1 LKRRKMGS
9 EVDSPGVRRRRLSDQ
24 SRREEAGREDSS
36 RKRKR
41 RILSC
46 DTCRRQKC
54 RCELDK
60 ELDACARCRSL
71 RITCTW
77 NDSGD
82 THSVAS
88 RETSTDGFTQHGCS
102 KSTAYRFRGLEASIV
117 ELKATIQALA
127 SGSRPDVRRTLAT
140 GQQQRQQPQPHH
152 SSAEQNGN
160 EDADA
165 AKVPRNE
172 DVEPAD
178 RHVYSSPAE
187 VVRKVGCQL
196 SGGYRRTFD
205 VQADVVSLGLLDDKT
220 ARDLVAEFVRRRRH
234 TLLINSE
241 ADLAPRNR
249 DLRHASPFLHDVC
262 CLHAMRFSEYS
273 SSVLHRRVFEHV
285 RLQMGQLMIASP
297 LPLEELMGVLIMS
310 LWASAPSLVGKR
322 ALRTAGDAEHQF
334 LRNLIEDKIRDV
346 DGGGP
351 ESDEAL
357 GQYVPVSVYKLPS
370 TSGPVCEGGNGNAKN
385 PNKSTSDA
393 HWAATTSRPTTV
405 PAAYLGQCKLL
416 LNFEEVTMRDAM
428 VYAEIM
434 LYLILQDKFSQR
446 LYLGGDG
453 TCEELSAWK
462 TRWNY
467 LFELPAASTLRIS
480 YSIAWLILARRSLE
494 HDQAA
499 SDQDSLSSSPR
510 LQPVDAAAASNGGHD
525 RPGSQ
530 GPPDMTQSRV
540 SAFATD
546 VVRAFVDMPASRAE
560 ELPEFHRLCVAY
572 AMLIISKYEQKPSA
586 AGGLPSDADDVV
598 LALLRDAQ
606 KHNGVAG
613 NSAPSAIQFGLERA
627 LKKVSS
633 RIECRSS
640 TAAPAAG
647 SADAGNH
654 GMFGAGLSPLGTAA
668 AAVAPTWAQT
678 TQQQQRGTPGQQ
690 HDHPSSS
697 FTGATLVP
705 DFDGSLSLETMDFF
719 FSGGHLGLGD
729 HSFL

>member
-1 LKRRKMGS
+1 M
-9 EVDSPGVRRRRLSDQ
+9 
-24 SRREEAGREDSS
+24 
-36 RKRKR
+36 
-41 RILSC
+41 
-46 DTCRRQKC
+46 
-54 RCELDK
+54 
-60 ELDACARCRSL
+60 
-71 RITCTW
+71 
-77 NDSGD
+77 
-82 THSVAS
+82 
-88 RETSTDGFTQHGCS
+88 
-102 KSTAYRFRGLEASIV
+102 
-117 ELKATIQALA
+117 QALA

-310 LWASAPSLVGKR
+310 LWASAPS
-322 ALRTAGDAEHQF
+322 
-334 LRNLIEDKIRDV
+334 
-346 DGGGP
+346 GP
-351 ESDEAL
+351 EYIDSWLVSGHCAQQAMLSINFSEILSRTKSGTSTEADQRVMRL
-357 GQYVPVSVYKLPS
+357 
-370 TSGPVCEGGNGNAKN
+370 
-385 PNKSTSDA
+385 
-393 HWAATTSRPTTV
+393 WA
-405 PAAYLGQCKLL
+405 
-416 LNFEEVTMRDAM
+416 N
-428 VYAEIM
+428 
-434 LYLILQDKFSQR
+434 
-446 LYLGGDG
+446 
-453 TCEELSAWK
+453 TCL
-462 TRWNY
+462 
-467 LFELPAASTLRIS
+467 
-480 YSIAWLILARRSLE
+480 
-494 HDQAA
+494 AA

>member
-1 LKRRKMGS
+1 MTH
-9 EVDSPGVRRRRLSDQ
+9 EADSPAVRRRRLSDE
-24 SRREEAGREDSS
+24 SRRGGPGKEDLS

-54 RCELDK
+54 RCELD
-60 ELDACARCRSL
+60 EESETCARCRSL
-71 RITCTW
+71 R
-77 NDSGD
+77 
-82 THSVAS
+82 
-88 RETSTDGFTQHGCS
+88 
-102 KSTAYRFRGLEASIV
+102 FRSLEASIV
-117 ELKATIQALA
+117 DLKATMQMLA

-140 GQQQRQQPQPHH
+140 DRQERPHQPRPHPAH
-152 SSAEQNGN
+152 ADQDSN
-160 EDADA
+160 EGCDASKA
-165 AKVPRNE
+165 PRKE

-187 VVRKVGCQL
+187 VVRKVGNQL

-220 ARDLVAEFVRRRRH
+220 ARDLVAEFVRRRRN

-241 ADLAPRNR
+241 VDLAPKNR

-262 CLHAMRFSEYS
+262 CLHAMRFSEHS

-285 RLQMGQLMIASP
+285 RLQMGQLMVASP
-297 LPLEELMGVLIMS
+297 LPLEELMGILIMS
-310 LWASAPSLVGKR
+310 LWASAPS
-322 ALRTAGDAEHQF
+322 Q
-334 LRNLIEDKIRDV
+334 
-346 DGGGP
+346 GP
-351 ESDEAL
+351 EYIDSWL
-357 GQYVPVSVYKLPS
+357 VSGHCAQQAMLSINFSEILSRTKYRTS
-370 TSGPVCEGGNGNAKN
+370 TAEDQRVMRLWSNTCLVNL
-385 PNKSTSDA
+385 
-393 HWAATTSRPTTV
+393 HWAATTSRPATV
-405 PAAYLGQCKLL
+405 PAAYLQQCKLL

-434 LYLILQDKFSQR
+434 LYLLLQDKFSQR
-446 LYLGGDG
+446 LYLSGDG

-499 SDQDSLSSSPR
+499 PDHDSLSSSPR
-510 LQPVDAAAASNGGHD
+510 LHPVDAAANNGAHSQ
-525 RPGSQ
+525 PSSQ
-530 GPPDMTQSRV
+530 GPPDVTQFRV

-546 VVRAFVDMPASRAE
+546 VVRAFVDMPTSRAE

-572 AMLIISKYEQKPSA
+572 AMLIISKYEQKPSLTM
-586 AGGLPSDADDVV
+586 GGSPSGQDDVV
-598 LALLRDAQ
+598 LQLLRDAQ
-606 KHNGVAG
+606 KHNGVKG

-633 RIECRSS
+633 RVEGRSS
-640 TAAPAAG
+640 RAG
-647 SADAGNH
+647 ADVGSEALGSNN
-654 GMFGAGLSPLGTAA
+654 GSLGVELSLSG
-668 AAVAPTWAQT
+668 AAVAAGPTWAQT
-678 TQQQQRGTPGQQ
+678 TQDQQGDTPGQQ
-690 HDHPSSS
+690 HEHPSSH

-705 DFDGSLSLETMDFF
+705 EFDGSLSLETMDFF

-729 HSFL
+729 QSFF

>member
-1 LKRRKMGS
+1 MRS
-9 EVDSPGVRRRRLSDQ
+9 EADSLGVRRRRLSDQ
-24 SRREEAGREDSS
+24 SRREEAGREDSG

-54 RCELDK
+54 RCELD
-60 ELDACARCRSL
+60 EDSDACARCRSL
-71 RITCTW
+71 RINCTW

-82 THSVAS
+82 THSAAS
-88 RETSTDGFTQHGCS
+88 RETSTDGVTRHRCS
-102 KSTAYRFRGLEASIV
+102 KPAVYRFRSLEASIV
-117 ELKATIQALA
+117 DLKATIQALT
-127 SGSRPDVRRTLAT
+127 SGSRPDVRRAVAT
-140 GQQQRQQPQPHH
+140 GQQERQQPQPQPHSHH
-152 SSAEQNGN
+152 SSAGQNGN
-160 EDADA
+160 EDGDA
-165 AKVPRNE
+165 ARAPRNE

-187 VVRKVGCQL
+187 VVRKVGSQL

-205 VQADVVSLGLLDDKT
+205 VQADVVSLGLLDDTT
-220 ARDLVAEFVRRRRH
+220 ARDLVAKFVRRRRH

-241 ADLAPRNR
+241 ADLAPMNR

-262 CLHAMRFSEYS
+262 CLHAMRFSEHS

-297 LPLEELMGVLIMS
+297 LPLEELMGILIMS
-310 LWASAPSLVGKR
+310 LWASAPS
-322 ALRTAGDAEHQF
+322 Q
-334 LRNLIEDKIRDV
+334 
-346 DGGGP
+346 GP
-351 ESDEAL
+351 EYIDSWLVSGHCAQQAMLSINFSEILSRTKSGASTEADQRVMRL
-357 GQYVPVSVYKLPS
+357 WANTCLVNL
-370 TSGPVCEGGNGNAKN
+370 
-385 PNKSTSDA
+385 
-393 HWAATTSRPTTV
+393 HWAATTSRPATV

-428 VYAEIM
+428 VYAEIT

-446 LYLGGDG
+446 LYLGSDG

-467 LFELPAASTLRIS
+467 LFELPASSTLRIS

-510 LQPVDAAAASNGGHD
+510 LHPADAAAASNGAHN

-586 AGGLPSDADDVV
+586 AVGLPSDADDVV

-633 RIECRSS
+633 RIESRSS
-640 TAAPAAG
+640 AAASATGP
-647 SADAGNH
+647 ADAGSH
-654 GMFGAGLSPLGTAA
+654 HDMLGVGLSPPGVGVSHPPGTA

-678 TQQQQRGTPGQQ
+678 TQQQQQGTPGQQ

-705 DFDGSLSLETMDFF
+705 EFDGSLSLETMDFF

-729 HSFL
+729 HSFF